1 MKRNL
6 ALSGFV
12 AFVSIGWGVGSPV
25 VAADLQV
32 PIATAGMEQAEPLCY
47 GCIRDGIYAD
57 ISLIDHVEANPDI
70 DDGIKGPQ
78 IVAARA
84 DVHRL
89 RRLLGPVQQRG
100 TEPCCYSRRPLYIR

>member
-1 MKRNL
+1 MQRVFV
-6 ALSGFV
+6 LSGFLV
-12 AFVSIGWGVGSPV
+12 VLAMNWGIGSPV
-25 VAADLQV
+25 AAADLQV
-32 PIATAGMEQAEPLCY
+32 PVAIAGMEQTEPLCH
-47 GCIRDGIYAD
+47 GCVRDGIYAD
-57 ISLIDHVEANPDI
+57 ISLIDHLEANPEI

-89 RRLLGPVQQRG
+89 RRLLGPVEQRG

>member
-1 MKRNL
+1 MKRILAFSGFL
-6 ALSGFV
+6 ALIG
-12 AFVSIGWGVGSPV
+12 IGWSIGSPV
-25 VAADLQV
+25 AAADLRV
-32 PIATAGMEQAEPLCY
+32 PGATAGMEQAEPLCY

-57 ISLIDHVEANPDI
+57 ISLIDHLEANPAI

-78 IVAARA
+78 IMAARA

-89 RRLLGPVQQRG
+89 RRLLGPVAQRG

>member
-1 MKRNL
+1 MKQVFALGGFL
-6 ALSGFV
+6 AL
-12 AFVSIGWGVGSPV
+12 IGIGLGIGSPA
-25 VAADLQV
+25 VAADMQV
-32 PIATAGMEQAEPLCY
+32 PFATASMEQTENPCY

-57 ISLIDHVEANPDI
+57 VSLIDHLEANPAI

-89 RRLLGPVQQRG
+89 RRLLGPVEQRG